1 MINCDNSITISL
13 LYCKIFK
20 YVIIKMDV
28 MNSINNVAL
37 FYTDKGY
44 YRDVTM
50 EDQALIGTSTM
61 QPLPEGLGI

>member
-1 MINCDNSITISL
+1 
-13 LYCKIFK
+13 
-20 YVIIKMDV
+20 MDV